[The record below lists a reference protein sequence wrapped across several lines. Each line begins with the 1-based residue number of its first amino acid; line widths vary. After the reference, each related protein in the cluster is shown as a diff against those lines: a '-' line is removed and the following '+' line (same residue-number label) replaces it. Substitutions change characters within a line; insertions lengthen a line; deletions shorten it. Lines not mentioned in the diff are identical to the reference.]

1 MSCQAKAALKRPQ
14 SKRSALRRVS
24 AFFVFSA
31 VKLALSETYLS
42 SPSSIRTRRL
52 HSLTAADSCGGGK
65 SLYLSDMKFRVHV
78 EADEDGVF
86 VAECPTLPGCISQGE
101 TREAALHNI
110 KDAIAG
116 YIFSLEK
123 HGEAVPLPVNEEVVE
138 VPA

>member
-1 MSCQAKAALKRPQ
+1 MSG
-14 SKRSALRRVS
+14 
-24 AFFVFSA
+24 FSTIFPDA
-31 VKLALSETYLS
+31 D
-42 SPSSIRTRRL
+42 
-52 HSLTAADSCGGGK
+52 DSCRSGE
-65 SLYLSDMKFRVHV
+65 SWYLNGMKFRVHV

-86 VAECPTLPGCISQGE
+86 VAECPTLPGCISQGD